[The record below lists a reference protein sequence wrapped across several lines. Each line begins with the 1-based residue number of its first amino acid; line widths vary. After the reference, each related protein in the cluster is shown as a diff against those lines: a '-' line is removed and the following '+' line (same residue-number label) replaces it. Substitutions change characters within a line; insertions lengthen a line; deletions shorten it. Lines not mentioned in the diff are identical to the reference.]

1 MVDFVG
7 NEQAAVGVTPLGDS
21 TEFIGVDDS
30 AGRIVGAGDDHR
42 LGYRV
47 QLCKHAG
54 CGLETSIGSA
64 G

>member
-7 NEQAAVGVTPLGDS
+7 NEQAAVGVTPLGDGA
-21 TEFIGVDDS
+21 EFIGVDDG

-42 LGYRV
+42 LGYRI
-47 QLCKHAG
+47 QLGKHAG
-54 CGLETSIGSA
+54 CGLETSVRSA